1 MNVKPLTVRYDRLKD
16 YVDSSGM
23 YRMYEEGDEVKLIF
37 EPTFVEASFH
47 GTGARIFITG
57 RKEGEVVTIE
67 KFEIE
72 DEAGEMTELDLE
84 AARES
89 LAVWLE
95 TVED

>member
-1 MNVKPLTVRYDRLKD
+1 MKPLTVQYEKLKN

-23 YRMYEEGDEVKLIF
+23 YRMYEEGEEVTLVF
-37 EPTFVEASFH
+37 EPTFVEATFH
-47 GTGARIFITG
+47 GTGARIFIAG
-57 RKEGEVVTIE
+57 IRQGDLVNIQR
-67 KFEIE
+67 FEIE
-72 DEAGEMTELDLE
+72 DESGERRDLDLE

>member
-1 MNVKPLTVRYDRLKD
+1 MKPLTVQYNKLKE

-23 YRMYEEGDEVKLIF
+23 YRLYEEGEEVTLIF
-37 EPTFVEASFH
+37 EPTFVEATFH

-57 RKEGEVVTIE
+57 KRNGDVVNIQR
-67 KFEIE
+67 FEIE
-72 DEAGEMTELDLE
+72 DADGERRDLDIE

>member
-1 MNVKPLTVRYDRLKD
+1 MKPLTVQYEKLKE

-23 YRMYEEGDEVKLIF
+23 YRMYEEGKQVTLIF
-37 EPTFVEASFH
+37 EPTFVEATFH

-57 RKEGEVVTIE
+57 QRDGDVVSIQR
-67 KFEIE
+67 FEIE
-72 DEAGEMTELDLE
+72 DADGERRDLDIE